1 MQKINQIE
9 EQHCKTCAI
18 FKNVK
23 IDYHT
28 RHLYCIRECAVGK
41 EIQGL
46 GNLLLKGE
54 KSDMAVKTARE
65 IVFEMLDAGKSVK
78 DIVNETDIP
87 ERTIR
92 TYRSQYNRIRR
103 SQDEEQLKE
112 NKENEKIKELEQINA
127 QLRSDYES
135 LQQKLKLAAD
145 RADEYQEQYQKLRK
159 EYEKEVRKRKY
170 LLAYLTL
177 ESGVI

>member
-1 MQKINQIE
+1 MIHTPNIGSDYKSAMNFIDSIQIS
-9 EQHCKTCAI
+9 I
-18 FKNVK
+18 
-23 IDYHT
+23 HT
-28 RHLYCIRECAVGK
+28 PNIG
-41 EIQGL
+41 
-46 GNLLLKGE
+46 
-54 KSDMAVKTARE
+54 SD
-65 IVFEMLDAGKSVK
+65 
-78 DIVNETDIP
+78 
-87 ERTIR
+87 R

-135 LQQKLKLAAD
+135 LQQKLKIAAD